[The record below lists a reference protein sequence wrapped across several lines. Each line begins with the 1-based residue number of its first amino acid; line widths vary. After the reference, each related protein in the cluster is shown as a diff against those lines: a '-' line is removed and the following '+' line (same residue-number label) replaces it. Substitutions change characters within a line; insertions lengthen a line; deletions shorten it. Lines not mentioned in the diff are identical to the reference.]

1 MGHVEKKQEVNTET
15 IAAIRNK
22 LQAPKTALELLKQ
35 GRELPKE
42 FIDNVFKD
50 LEEVAEALKEK

>member
-1 MGHVEKKQEVNTET
+1 MNTET

>member
-1 MGHVEKKQEVNTET
+1 VGHVEKKQEVNTET

>member
-1 MGHVEKKQEVNTET
+1 MEKKQEVNTET